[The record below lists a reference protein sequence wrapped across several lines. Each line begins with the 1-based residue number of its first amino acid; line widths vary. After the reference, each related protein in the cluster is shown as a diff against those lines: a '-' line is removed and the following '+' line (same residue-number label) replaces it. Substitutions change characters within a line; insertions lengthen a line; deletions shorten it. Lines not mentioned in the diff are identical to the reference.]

1 MKIECRRIGKTPI
14 EFKLEKEEIRFFG
27 SIVFQKGS
35 LFYVN
40 AHIDGHFRAPCDIC
54 AEPFDTILDETI
66 EILVSD
72 GVYEGMDETLDV
84 VEMMDSVVDIETI
97 FHSEVELIKCDYR
110 RCPNCDEETVNY

>member
-14 EFKLEKEEIRFFG
+14 EFTLQQEEIRFYG

-40 AHIDGHFRAPCDIC
+40 GHIEGRFSAPCDIC
-54 AEPFDTILDETI
+54 AEPFATILDEEI
-66 EILVSD
+66 NILVSD
-72 GVYEGMDETLDV
+72 GVYEGMDEPLDV
-84 VEMMDSVVDIETI
+84 VEMMDSVVDMEEI

-110 RCPNCDEETVNY
+110 RCPHCE